1 MSKPTPLEVAINA
14 IKTAPRCNRGVHWAA
29 KPTVMGLVAVAILGA
44 KDQSYVSGE
53 ITKATGVKLWTLRHF
68 IRGNDA
74 SGNKCQSIHDA
85 VSAAGLMLSANPRGH
100 RRGAVTA
107 SPSVDT
113 VPPAEFTVKA
123 TAVAPVADPITV
135 PPATLAVTN
144 KGEVVTAKPPTA
156 ATMPT
161 PMVAAPGEFATKSD
175 ATRCVLDTKT
185 KDILVITTR
194 RIEFG
199 TPAWCEKMVEINS
212 KPKT

>member
-107 SPSVDT
+107 SPSADA
-113 VPPAEFTVKA
+113 VPPAEFTVNA

-144 KGEVVTAKPPTA
+144 KGEVIVTTPPPPPTTMA
-156 ATMPT
+156 AK
-161 PMVAAPGEFATKSD
+161 PGEFATKSD

-212 KPKT
+212 KPKA

>member
-1 MSKPTPLEVAINA
+1 MSKSTPLEVAIHA

-44 KDQSYVSGE
+44 KDQSHASDE

-85 VSAAGLMLSANPRGH
+85 VGAAGLMLSANPRGH
-100 RRGAVTA
+100 RRGMVTVA
-107 SPSVDT
+107 PSVDA

-144 KGEVVTAKPPTA
+144 KGEVVTAKLPTA
-156 ATMPT
+156 ATMPLA
-161 PMVAAPGEFATKSD
+161 MVAAPGGFATKTET
-175 ATRCVLDTKT
+175 TRSVIDPNTG
-185 KDILVITTR
+185 DILVITTH
-194 RIEFG
+194 RILYG
-199 TPAWCEKMVEINS
+199 SAPHRAKMIEMNAK
-212 KPKT
+212 KP

>member
-1 MSKPTPLEVAINA
+1 MKTPLTIAIEAINGA
-14 IKTAPRCNRGVHWAA
+14 ARINNTKRIHWAA
-29 KPTVMGLVAVAILGA
+29 NLEVPAAVAFAILSAAEPIKIVYQIADATGASVSVLQNLRRGNKADSQKWPALRDVLRNRGITFDKDGA
-44 KDQSYVSGE
+44 KS
-53 ITKATGVKLWTLRHF
+53 ITHIA
-68 IRGNDA
+68 DA
-74 SGNKCQSIHDA
+74 
-85 VSAAGLMLSANPRGH
+85 
-100 RRGAVTA
+100 
-107 SPSVDT
+107 

-212 KPKT
+212 KPKA